1 MTNRGTCIALA
12 VLGLVAVMAATG
24 EARGQ
29 FPDRPIRV
37 LVPNPP
43 GGATDT
49 TARAIGPRLSERLG
63 QPVVVENRPGANG
76 NIATELAAKAAP
88 DGHTLL
94 LAADAQIVIS
104 PHLYRMGVDPLT
116 DLAIVASLGTT
127 DLVLAINASLPASTL
142 AEFVELARKA
152 NPPLPYASIG
162 AGSQHHLTME
172 LFKQRAGIELV
183 HVPYRGGG
191 PAMVALLGGEV
202 QAMFGGNSAAGQVR
216 AGAVRGLATA
226 SRRRSAAFPD
236 IPTIGETY
244 PGFEAQAW
252 LALFAPAGIPAP
264 VLGRLRVE
272 TGRVLA
278 EAETTERLRS
288 AGGIEVY
295 ATSAEAFAAQMRS
308 EYNRY
313 KEIVKKAG
321 VTVE

>member
-1 MTNRGTCIALA
+1 MTNRGTYAALA
-12 VLGLVAVMAATG
+12 VLGLVCATPFLG
-24 EARGQ
+24 DARAQ

-76 NIATELAAKAAP
+76 NIATELVARASP
-88 DGHTLL
+88 DGYTLL

-104 PHLYRMGVDPLT
+104 PHLYRMTIDPLK
-116 DLAIVASLGTT
+116 DLAVVASLGTT
-127 DLVLAINASLPASTL
+127 DLVLAVSAKLPVTTL
-142 AEFVELARKA
+142 AGFVELARKTS
-152 NPPLPYASIG
+152 PPLPYASIG

-172 LFKQRAGIELV
+172 LLKQRAGIELV

-202 QAMFGGNSAAGQVR
+202 QAMFGGNSAAGQIR
-216 AGAVRGLATA
+216 SGAVRGLATA
-226 SRRRSAAFPD
+226 SRKRSALFPD

-252 LALFAPAGIPAP
+252 LALFAPAGVPQP
-264 VLGRLRVE
+264 VLDRLRAE
-272 TGRVLA
+272 TGRVLG
-278 EAETTERLRS
+278 ETETAERLRS

-295 ATSAEAFAAQMRS
+295 PTTAEAFAAQMRR
-308 EYNRY
+308 EHARY
-313 KEIVKKAG
+313 GEVVKRVG